1 MYLGWRFTRLCVSPS
16 PREGSLNPRKGPVC
30 FFSCQNTPATS
41 LLPPLITI
49 LTISGIIGLMAF
61 TEHILCPRQHGA
73 PNEVVL
79 LLSLSYQGRNG
90 GSESVTCPRPHSLGA
105 RLGLRSSPPGG
116 SQGPFGLH
124 PSRDIKG
131 RHNLPFTIPGRSPS
145 CLSASACPAT
155 CPGPSPISA
164 LAELR
169 CQLFLEPLPECPAC
183 CEQL

>member
-1 MYLGWRFTRLCVSPS
+1 M
-16 PREGSLNPRKGPVC
+16 EIH
-30 FFSCQNTPATS
+30 
-41 LLPPLITI
+41 PPLCLSQPKRGLFESKEGTRV
-49 LTISGIIGLMAF
+49 LLHLSEHSRHFTAPSSDHHPHHSGIIGLLAF

>member
-1 MYLGWRFTRLCVSPS
+1 MDQWNRTEYKNRSPHLCPTDFLQ
-16 PREGSLNPRKGPVC
+16 R
-30 FFSCQNTPATS
+30 CQGNSVKNEVFPTNQHHNNKH
-41 LLPPLITI
+41 L
-49 LTISGIIGLMAF
+49 F